1 MELKE
6 LILKHRRDFNVSICL
21 TGVIPFLVF
30 VYLLVRRI
38 STFRIFVGEI
48 GYIMFSAVLIFLL
61 GIAVGRKM
69 FMALLNELIEKN
81 RLSAVT
87 ETALALSHEINN
99 PLLAIRGN
107 LELVDSAQLPDETK
121 KRFVTVKENF
131 ERIREAMDKL
141 VSLSKPASQII
152 YSNKRMID
160 LGKSG

>member
-1 MELKE
+1 
-6 LILKHRRDFNVSICL
+6 
-21 TGVIPFLVF
+21 
-30 VYLLVRRI
+30 
-38 STFRIFVGEI
+38 
-48 GYIMFSAVLIFLL
+48 MFSAVLIFLL
-61 GIAVGRKM
+61 GIVVGKKM